1 MNGIKFLSIFV
12 LVVLLLSTGI
22 TAAMGQEPPPE
33 NSANEGH
40 LLLQPG
46 DVAAFEDE
54 RSQDQEAVVVQR
66 TVEEY
71 FDAKL
76 QIRLGKATAAT
87 LERFFDQANSDGR
100 EALRREAMK
109 AQGFFERTEQVG
121 PPVQDGSVG
130 VKIEFERL
138 MVSPLTFAVREIQ
151 SYAILHPTLGKCTTE
166 EVFDHI
172 LHLVLIGDLW
182 LIVRDDYFDPGGD
195 AMLARGNFTA
205 LTTTEVPDDLGMS
218 PDRRAEVGVL
228 PATVYVYNRTAAYN
242 YAENHWNDYNDWY
255 EDFCGSGGDCANF
268 ASQVVLAG
276 EYPKQWSGSY
286 QWWYNHNGTQDPGN
300 DTWSTSWINVW
311 YQKLAL
317 DYHYGYFTGS
327 ANNLKV
333 GDLVYM
339 DWTGDGTWDH
349 VAIVV
354 VADPSGGNPL
364 LDAHCNDRHQMSLS
378 WFGAASNYYF
388 RVYDSV

>member
-1 MNGIKFLSIFV
+1 M
-12 LVVLLLSTGI
+12 
-22 TAAMGQEPPPE
+22 
-33 NSANEGH
+33 
-40 LLLQPG
+40 
-46 DVAAFEDE
+46 
-54 RSQDQEAVVVQR
+54 
-66 TVEEY
+66 VEEY

-76 QIRLGKATAAT
+76 QIRLGRVAAVT

-100 EALRREAMK
+100 EALRQEVTK
-109 AQGFFERTEQVG
+109 ARGFFERTEQVG

-130 VKIEFERL
+130 VKIRIRR
-138 MVSPLTFAVREIQ
+138 VGGLTADVAVREVQ
-151 SYAILHPTLGKCTTE
+151 SYAILHPTLGECTTE
-166 EVFDHI
+166 EAFDHV
-172 LHLVLIGDLW
+172 LHLVRISDWW

-205 LTTTEVPDDLGMS
+205 LATTENSDDLGMS
-218 PDRRAEVGVL
+218 PDRRAEGGAL

-242 YAENHWNDYNDWY
+242 YAEDHWSNYNNWY
-255 EDFCGSGGDCANF
+255 KDFCQPGLGGDCANF

-276 EYPKQWSGSY
+276 GYPKQWSSSY
-286 QWWYNHNGTQDPGN
+286 QWWYNHNGTQNPGN

-311 YQKLAL
+311 SQKLAL

-327 ANNLKV
+327 ASNLKV

-349 VAIVV
+349 VTIVV

-364 LDAHCNDRHQMSLS
+364 LDAHCNDRHKKSLS

-388 RVYDSV
+388 RVYDSIWLP